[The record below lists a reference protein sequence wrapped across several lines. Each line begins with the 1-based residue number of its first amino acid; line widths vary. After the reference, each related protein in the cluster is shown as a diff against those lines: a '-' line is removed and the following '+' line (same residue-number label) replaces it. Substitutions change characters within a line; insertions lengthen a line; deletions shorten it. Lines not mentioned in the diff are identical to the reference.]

1 MAPRFVVL
9 LTKVDARQ
17 RETGHAFG
25 KLQAVEE
32 DGTLRGHVGEGALPM
47 NILLVEDEARVADFV
62 LRGLRA
68 EGWTVMHAADADIGL
83 ELTMQEGFDVIVLD
97 LMLPGLPGQDF
108 CRKLRAR
115 SDLTP
120 ILILSALDALD
131 ERVEGLRIGADDYM
145 VKPFEFDELIA
156 RIEALARRSRQFVKD
171 SSAAVL
177 QAGVIALDLETLE
190 ATVEGAP
197 MDLTAKEREIL
208 KLFLS
213 KPGRVF
219 SRERILNSVWGASE
233 DPLTNIVDVYVG
245 RLRRKLGSYGSEL
258 QTVRGAG
265 YRLRAK

>member
-1 MAPRFVVL
+1 
-9 LTKVDARQ
+9 
-17 RETGHAFG
+17 
-25 KLQAVEE
+25 
-32 DGTLRGHVGEGALPM
+32 M
-47 NILLVEDEARVADFV
+47 NVLLVEDEARVADFV

-68 EGWTVMHAADADIGL
+68 EGWTVTHAPDGETGL
-83 ELTMQEGFDVIVLD
+83 ELARQDRFDVIVLD

-115 SDLTP
+115 RDYTP

-156 RIEALARRSRQFVKD
+156 RVEALARRSGRFVEAAPETVL
-171 SSAAVL
+171 SAGA
-177 QAGVIALDLETLE
+177 IALDLDTLE
-190 ATVEGAP
+190 TTVEGEP
-197 MDLTAKEREIL
+197 LDLTAKEREIL

-245 RLRRKLGSYGSEL
+245 RLRRKLGPQGDKL

-265 YRLRAK
+265 YKLRAD

>member
-1 MAPRFVVL
+1 
-9 LTKVDARQ
+9 
-17 RETGHAFG
+17 
-25 KLQAVEE
+25 
-32 DGTLRGHVGEGALPM
+32 M
-47 NILLVEDEARVADFV
+47 NVLLVEDEARVADFV

-68 EGWTVMHAADADIGL
+68 EGWTVTHASDGETGL
-83 ELTMQEGFDVIVLD
+83 ELARQDRFDVIVLD

-115 SDLTP
+115 RDYTP

-156 RIEALARRSRQFVKD
+156 RIEALARRSGRFAEDAPETVL
-171 SSAAVL
+171 SAGA
-177 QAGVIALDLETLE
+177 IALDLDTLE
-190 ATVEGAP
+190 ATVEGEP
-197 MDLTAKEREIL
+197 LDLTAKEREIL

-213 KPGRVF
+213 RPGRVF

-245 RLRRKLGSYGSEL
+245 RLRRKLGPQGDKL

-265 YRLRAK
+265 YKLRGE

>member
-1 MAPRFVVL
+1 
-9 LTKVDARQ
+9 
-17 RETGHAFG
+17 
-25 KLQAVEE
+25 
-32 DGTLRGHVGEGALPM
+32 M
-47 NILLVEDEARVADFV
+47 NVLLVEDEARVADFI

-68 EGWTVMHAADADIGL
+68 EGWTVTHAPDAASAL
-83 ELTMQEGFDVIVLD
+83 ELKLREDFDVIVLD
-97 LMLPGLPGQDF
+97 LMMPGLPGQDF

-115 SDLTP
+115 RDYTP

-145 VKPFEFDELIA
+145 VKPFEFEELIA
-156 RIEALARRSRQFVKD
+156 RVEALARRSSHFVEPV
-171 SSAAVL
+171 SETIL
-177 QAGVIALDLETLE
+177 HAGAIAFDLDTLE
-190 ATVEGAP
+190 VTAGGQLLE
-197 MDLTAKEREIL
+197 LTAKEREIL

-245 RLRRKLGSYGSEL
+245 RLRRKLGSQGHKL

-265 YRLRAK
+265 YRLTSE

>member
-1 MAPRFVVL
+1 
-9 LTKVDARQ
+9 
-17 RETGHAFG
+17 
-25 KLQAVEE
+25 
-32 DGTLRGHVGEGALPM
+32 M
-47 NILLVEDEARVADFV
+47 NVLLVEDEARVADFV

-68 EGWTVMHAADADIGL
+68 EGWTVTHASDGETGL
-83 ELTMQEGFDVIVLD
+83 ELARQDRFDVIVLD
-97 LMLPGLPGQDF
+97 LMLPGLPGPDF

-115 SDLTP
+115 RDFTP

-156 RIEALARRSRQFVKD
+156 RIEALARRSTQFAE
-171 SSAAVL
+171 AAPETVL
-177 QAGVIALDLETLE
+177 RAGAIALDLDTLE
-190 ATVEGAP
+190 ATVEGEP
-197 MDLTAKEREIL
+197 LDLTAKEREIL

-213 KPGRVF
+213 RPGRVF

-245 RLRRKLGSYGSEL
+245 RLRRKLGPQGDKL

-265 YRLRAK
+265 YKLRGE

>member
-1 MAPRFVVL
+1 
-9 LTKVDARQ
+9 
-17 RETGHAFG
+17 
-25 KLQAVEE
+25 
-32 DGTLRGHVGEGALPM
+32 M
-47 NILLVEDEARVADFV
+47 NVLLVEDEARVADFV

-68 EGWTVMHAADADIGL
+68 EGWTVTHASDGESGL
-83 ELTMQEGFDVIVLD
+83 ELARQDRFDVIVLD

-115 SDLTP
+115 RDFTP

-156 RIEALARRSRQFVKD
+156 RIEALARRSTRFAED
-171 SSAAVL
+171 APETVL
-177 QAGVIALDLETLE
+177 RAGAIALDLDTLE
-190 ATVEGAP
+190 ATVEGEP
-197 MDLTAKEREIL
+197 LDLTAKEREIL

-213 KPGRVF
+213 RPGRVF

-245 RLRRKLGSYGSEL
+245 RLRRKLGPQGDKL

-265 YRLRAK
+265 YKLRGE

>member
-1 MAPRFVVL
+1 
-9 LTKVDARQ
+9 
-17 RETGHAFG
+17 
-25 KLQAVEE
+25 
-32 DGTLRGHVGEGALPM
+32 M
-47 NILLVEDEARVADFV
+47 NVLLVEDEARVADFV

-68 EGWTVMHAADADIGL
+68 EGWMVIHAPDAETAL
-83 ELTMQEGFDVIVLD
+83 ELTLQERFDVVLLD

-115 SDLTP
+115 RDYTP

-156 RIEALARRSRQFVKD
+156 RVEALARRSGRFT
-171 SSAAVL
+171 AAEPETVL
-177 QAGVIALDLETLE
+177 RAGAIALDLESLE
-190 ATVEGAP
+190 ATVDGEVL
-197 MDLTAKEREIL
+197 DLTAKEREIL

-245 RLRRKLGSYGSEL
+245 RLRRKLNGHGDQL

-265 YRLRAK
+265 YRLSPK

>member
-1 MAPRFVVL
+1 
-9 LTKVDARQ
+9 
-17 RETGHAFG
+17 
-25 KLQAVEE
+25 
-32 DGTLRGHVGEGALPM
+32 M
-47 NILLVEDEARVADFV
+47 NVLLVEDEARVADFI

-68 EGWTVMHAADADIGL
+68 EGWMVTHAPDAASAL
-83 ELTMQEGFDVIVLD
+83 ELKLQECFDVIVLD

-115 SDLTP
+115 HDYTP

-145 VKPFEFDELIA
+145 VKPFEFEELIA
-156 RIEALARRSRQFVKD
+156 RVEALARRSSQFAE
-171 SSAAVL
+171 SEPETIMH
-177 QAGVIALDLETLE
+177 AGAIAFDLDTLE
-190 ATVEGAP
+190 VTAGGRRLE
-197 MDLTAKEREIL
+197 LTAKEREIL

-233 DPLTNIVDVYVG
+233 DPLTNIVDVYVA
-245 RLRRKLGSYGSEL
+245 RLRRKLGPQADKL

-265 YRLRAK
+265 YRLSSG